1 MVWVS
6 SQNTHDKTKRE
17 RKRSDW
23 LVLDCSVP
31 GSQFGEDQNKERLL
45 TSTQQ
50 MGNTVGKGVS
60 MSHKSCFFLF
70 KIELTVKIKIK
81 DNHNF
86 CLAFS
91 QNYSQC
97 ELSAR
102 QLMITVT

>member
-1 MVWVS
+1 
-6 SQNTHDKTKRE
+6 
-17 RKRSDW
+17 
-23 LVLDCSVP
+23 
-31 GSQFGEDQNKERLL
+31 
-45 TSTQQ
+45 

-60 MSHKSCFFLF
+60 MSCFFLF
-70 KIELTVKIKIK
+70 HKEITVKIKIKIK